1 MKIEVCT
8 GKSCKGRF
16 SEYIL
21 TRIKND
27 IEKYKISGVDCSTCL
42 CTGNCQKWPNV
53 LFDGKREEHMNPAK
67 ASKKFL
73 DTIKK

>member
-27 IEKYKISGVDCSTCL
+27 VEKYGISSLEYGPCP
-42 CTGNCQKWPNV
+42 CTGNCQKGPNV
-53 LFDGKREEHMNPAK
+53 IFDGKREEYMNPAK
-67 ASKKFL
+67 VSKKFL
-73 DTIKK
+73 DAIKK